1 MRVGQPKYYLVSK
14 LTFELDAHMENPT
27 PLFGASST
35 TEGVLRGRAH
45 GNVLNMAD
53 AEKLVD
59 TGIGGLFGKIHIY
72 NPGDNPSTVKPQ
84 LVIKAEVDNHIAP
97 ILKEVG
103 DLHSPPKSKPL
114 PGSSLSG
121 PNNFI
126 EKNQRVFVYEDG
138 SWCLKG
144 RYDKA
149 MKINDTLAW
158 SNNKGYYSL
167 IMGFVELFLKIN
179 TKLH

>member
-1 MRVGQPKYYLVSK
+1 MSFDPNYIIIEFVCSQHVIICHVIMSYFMLCHYFTPCQSFQNAQTLGQ
-14 LTFELDAHMENPT
+14 FFD
-27 PLFGASST
+27 PL
-35 TEGVLRGRAH
+35 
-45 GNVLNMAD
+45 
-53 AEKLVD
+53 
-59 TGIGGLFGKIHIY
+59 Y
-72 NPGDNPSTVKPQ
+72 NPGDNPSTFKPQ

-167 IMGFVELFLKIN
+167 IMGFVELFLK
-179 TKLH
+179 

>member
-72 NPGDNPSTVKPQ
+72 SGSKNCPNVCAFWKDWHGVK
-84 LVIKAEVDNHIAP
+84 
-97 ILKEVG
+97 
-103 DLHSPPKSKPL
+103 
-114 PGSSLSG
+114 
-121 PNNFI
+121 
-126 EKNQRVFVYEDG
+126 
-138 SWCLKG
+138 
-144 RYDKA
+144 
-149 MKINDTLAW
+149 
-158 SNNKGYYSL
+158 
-167 IMGFVELFLKIN
+167 
-179 TKLH
+179 